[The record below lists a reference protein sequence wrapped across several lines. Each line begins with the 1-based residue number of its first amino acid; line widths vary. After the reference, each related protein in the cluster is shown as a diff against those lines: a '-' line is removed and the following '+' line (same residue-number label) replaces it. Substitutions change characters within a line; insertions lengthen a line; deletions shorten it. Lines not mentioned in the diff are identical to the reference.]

1 MLKYISIFLLLVG
14 LMACENKQNTQQ
26 QPVKTEV
33 KKEAAKMK
41 FIEIGSDKCV
51 PCKQMKIVTDKITAK
66 YKSQLDFEFIDVNK
80 DDAAME
86 RFKVQFIPSQ
96 VFIKDGKEIFKHTG
110 YLPENVIDSLL
121 QANGL
126 KI

>member
-1 MLKYISIFLLLVG
+1 MLKYISIFMLLVG
-14 LMACENKQNTQQ
+14 LFACENKQNTQQ
-26 QPVKTEV
+26 QPVKTEM
-33 KKEAAKMK
+33 KNDAAKIK

-126 KI
+126 KV